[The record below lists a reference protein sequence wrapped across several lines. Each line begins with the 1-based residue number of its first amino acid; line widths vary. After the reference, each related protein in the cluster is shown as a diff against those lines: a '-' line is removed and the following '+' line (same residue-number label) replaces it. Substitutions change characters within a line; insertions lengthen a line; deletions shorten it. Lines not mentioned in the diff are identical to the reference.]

1 MMNEIDL
8 VKELDDKTK
17 LLFKKMQKELKSKDA
32 EINEL
37 KKQLDFLKN
46 QVLNKNRKLF
56 GKSSERADENQLSFF
71 NEAEKN
77 SDSKAVEPKLEEVV
91 YTRKKTSTHKGK
103 KDNLST
109 LERVV
114 IEHKL
119 DDAEAVCNKCGHQ
132 LTVIGTKSKEILKYR
147 PAELYIEEHV
157 TYTYA
162 CKSCEA
168 EADKA
173 NIVSAHAPENFL
185 HKGMAS
191 NELLAHVITMK
202 YQHALPLYR
211 METYFEMM
219 DAKLSRQTLS
229 NWIISAASELE
240 CVYDYMREKILKRDY
255 IHADETPVK
264 VIDNKGCE
272 SKSKHYMWVYVSE
285 DVDSSI
291 IMYDYQKTRS
301 SVCPTKF
308 LEGFSGYLQTDGYS
322 GYNKIQNV
330 KRYYCLAHIRR
341 KFHEI
346 IVELK
351 PETLKQSRAVIGF
364 NYCEQL
370 YKIEKDI
377 REQYIHC
384 DDYYDDRHKIR
395 LEKSAPILKKFQE
408 YIDTEIENALPKS
421 PLGKALTY
429 AQNLIPSMSIFLTN
443 GCLEIDNNAA
453 ERAVKPFVIGRKN
466 WLFSNTAKGA
476 KSSAIIY
483 SIVETA
489 KANGL
494 AVERYLV
501 YLFNELSKCNDTKLL
516 EKYMPWSTELPDR
529 LYSRLKR

>member
-1 MMNEIDL
+1 M
-8 VKELDDKTK
+8 
-17 LLFKKMQKELKSKDA
+17 
-32 EINEL
+32 
-37 KKQLDFLKN
+37 
-46 QVLNKNRKLF
+46 
-56 GKSSERADENQLSFF
+56 
-71 NEAEKN
+71 
-77 SDSKAVEPKLEEVV
+77 
-91 YTRKKTSTHKGK
+91 
-103 KDNLST
+103 
-109 LERVV
+109 
-114 IEHKL
+114 
-119 DDAEAVCNKCGHQ
+119 
-132 LTVIGTKSKEILKYR
+132 KYR

-370 YKIEKDI
+370 YKIEKDL

-395 LEKSAPILKKFQE
+395 L
-408 YIDTEIENALPKS
+408 
-421 PLGKALTY
+421 
-429 AQNLIPSMSIFLTN
+429 
-443 GCLEIDNNAA
+443 
-453 ERAVKPFVIGRKN
+453 
-466 WLFSNTAKGA
+466 
-476 KSSAIIY
+476 
-483 SIVETA
+483 
-489 KANGL
+489 
-494 AVERYLV
+494 
-501 YLFNELSKCNDTKLL
+501 
-516 EKYMPWSTELPDR
+516 
-529 LYSRLKR
+529 

>member
-1 MMNEIDL
+1 MSKDEYKEL
-8 VKELDDKTK
+8 LELRVKVKEQENQINK
-17 LLFKKMQKELKSKDA
+17 LNNQVENLTQAILHCNKKM
-32 EINEL
+32 
-37 KKQLDFLKN
+37 
-46 QVLNKNRKLF
+46 F
-56 GKSSERADENQLSFF
+56 GSSSEKTPVDGQLSFF

-77 SDSKAVEPKLEEVV
+77 SDSKAAEPELEEVV
-91 YTRKKTSTHKGK
+91 YTRKKPSTHKGK
-103 KDNLST
+103 KDNLAT

-119 DDAEAVCNKCGHQ
+119 DDSEAICKKCGQQ
-132 LTVIGTKSKEILKYR
+132 LTIIGTKSKEILKYR

-173 NIVSAHAPENFL
+173 YIVSAHAPENFL

-240 CVYDYMREKILKRDY
+240 CVYAYMREKILKRDY

-272 SKSKHYMWVYVSE
+272 SKSKHYMWVYLSE

-330 KRYYCLAHIRR
+330 KKRR
-341 KFHEI
+341 
-346 IVELK
+346 
-351 PETLKQSRAVIGF
+351 P
-364 NYCEQL
+364 
-370 YKIEKDI
+370 
-377 REQYIHC
+377 
-384 DDYYDDRHKIR
+384 
-395 LEKSAPILKKFQE
+395 
-408 YIDTEIENALPKS
+408 
-421 PLGKALTY
+421 
-429 AQNLIPSMSIFLTN
+429 
-443 GCLEIDNNAA
+443 
-453 ERAVKPFVIGRKN
+453 
-466 WLFSNTAKGA
+466 
-476 KSSAIIY
+476 
-483 SIVETA
+483 
-489 KANGL
+489 
-494 AVERYLV
+494 
-501 YLFNELSKCNDTKLL
+501 
-516 EKYMPWSTELPDR
+516 
-529 LYSRLKR
+529 